1 MRARAAFPLLV
12 AALVL
17 AAPAVARPNAS
28 SEKERLAALPED
40 DRKWL
45 DFVTPIILPAEKKA
59 FLELTQPYERE
70 KFRTEFWA
78 RRERDNQRPPL
89 GPGYKE
95 RYADLR
101 ALGESTYDHWPN
113 DAAAMV
119 IHHGEPDSVTPACG
133 EMGGGFL
140 RDGFEIW
147 TYANASGLGR
157 GGRYFFYRPSPMA
170 ARRMWTVGTANSDVF
185 APNAPQSCQKA
196 GFACFSGNCG
206 QNPGNGVPLCTEGCD
221 VFRAWEEIS
230 ARQGSAAGGGMERA
244 RLTQEPEQVPL
255 EGLDAVKQKSASSS
269 DPNAK
274 PLTVEGPGAPA
285 AADSGKTGAF
295 VPASVPQTPSAPAPA
310 KPASASKPL
319 SEKERLA
326 ALPEEAKKW
335 LTFVTPILLSEEKK
349 AFLELPEE
357 REREA
362 FQEEFWKRRERDGL
376 KPPLGPGYRHRYEEL
391 RDIAE
396 SKYDHWP
403 SDAARM
409 VIFNGEP
416 AAIDELQNCR
426 RTFRDLEIWTYNNPG
441 SIGGLGRRY
450 FFYRRSPGEA
460 RKMWTIGTND
470 ADVFSPGACR
480 KSFAEL
486 QAECAP
492 QPPGTQDPCAWTGKG
507 NQPAV
512 SGTVCG
518 EVCDIVKTW
527 TEITSRQGSRT
538 GGTVEEAQLLE
549 PPRISLEGLDAIKQ
563 KSANVTDTNAK
574 PLSMEASAAAAADPG
589 KPNGAAATAGA
600 TPTAATSQTS
610 PPAAKPAAPAKPL
623 SEKERFAALP
633 EDDKKW
639 LDFVGPIILPP
650 ERKAFLELPEQH
662 ERDAFKEEFWKRRER
677 DGLAPPLGPGYK
689 RRYEELRELADSK
702 YDGWPHDAA
711 RMVIAQGE
719 PANINPLE
727 NCGEHGTSET
737 FRGLEIWTYASAS
750 GLGGNRHYFFYRR
763 SSQEPRRLWTV
774 GTSDSDVFAPGSCR
788 KHFEDLRLDCQPQAH
803 DTCVNVALACTD
815 ACEVYRV
822 WNEIS
827 ARQGSRTGGAIEE
840 ARILDPPS
848 VTLEGVD
855 AIKQK
860 SANVTDPN
868 AKPLTLEGPGT
879 PAAGAGQTADGKTP
893 TLPTAAQVAAA
904 PAPVHRKLSKKE
916 IRELTEKLPQKYH
929 DFLDLV
935 DLIIMDQEREVFL
948 QITDDL
954 QRDRFIDNFWRRRST
969 DPRGLRTDY
978 KSVYIQRYQLAQEQ
992 FHNMKSDR
1000 AKIFLVNGPPDAM
1013 IAIDCVDVFVPIQIW
1028 YYDRIEVL
1036 KSKVYLIFYKQFGT
1050 GEYKLWL
1057 PLDGQGV
1064 LVGNGMSIGP
1074 GGGGGPGAQRVD
1086 VTQCPE
1092 WRTVQQAMSYST
1104 AVLGSGAMS
1113 MAGASVL
1120 FQPPTVETEGVD
1132 QILSMTTDVA
1142 ANAVTL
1148 GVAKLVRFPDQRA
1161 NKIGVDLSVLV
1172 PRAELKSRQLGEE
1185 VFYNVDVIGEVAK
1198 DDRLIDNF
1206 KYRFDIPTD
1215 EVGGEKIPLTVR
1227 RYLYPGEYK
1236 LILKVA
1242 DGNQNAEARITD
1254 QLKVP
1259 DQPDA
1264 PPPLEAAARAQGRA
1278 AIEKTKEAG
1287 LLPSAISL
1295 IPIAKEI
1302 ATGLQRFETKAA
1314 EGITAVD
1321 FYLNGTK
1328 VMTRTRAPFD
1338 ADLNL
1343 GPLPR
1348 KQTIRVVAYGPN
1360 GRAVGEDEYIVN
1372 EGREV
1377 FRVRIMTP
1385 QKGAKVSG
1393 PTPVAA
1399 TVAVPEGKTLQK
1411 VEFYSNE
1418 TRVATL
1424 YQSPWE
1430 QTVNVRSS
1438 GSLGY
1443 VRVVGTLDDGT
1454 VAEDVR
1460 YVNAPSY
1467 ISEVQVDAVELYTA
1481 VSDKGGRP
1489 VGGLQQSNF
1498 KVFEDGVVQKIESFE
1513 YVKNLPLSLGVMVD
1527 TSASML
1533 ESLPEAQQAAVT
1545 FLDYSIGPK
1554 DRAFTI
1560 SFDNE
1565 PYILS
1570 KLTNRK
1576 DKLFRSLAGLRAEGS
1591 TALYDAI
1598 VYGLYQFTGVKGKKA
1613 LVIVTDGKDTA
1624 SKFDFDTLLEY
1635 VKKSGIAIYG
1645 IGLKIPTAELDVK
1658 YKLNKLAQVTG
1669 GQTYMIDS
1677 VKNLESIYRQ
1687 INEELRSQYLLT
1699 YYSTNPEA
1707 KDKWRKV
1714 EVKVE
1719 PTNLVARTLSGYYP

>member
-1 MRARAAFPLLV
+1 MRARAAFSLLV
-12 AALVL
+12 AALLL
-17 AAPAVARPNAS
+17 AAPAPARPSAP
-28 SEKERLAALPED
+28 SEKARVAALPEEE
-40 DRKWL
+40 RQWL
-45 DFVTPIILPAEKKA
+45 DFVAPIILPAEKKA

-70 KFRTEFWA
+70 RFRTEFWS
-78 RRERDNQRPPL
+78 RRERDNQLPPL

-95 RYADLR
+95 RYAGLR
-101 ALGESTYDHWPN
+101 ALGELQYDHWPN

-119 IHHGEPDSVTPACG
+119 IHHGEPDAVNKLEACN
-133 EMGGGFL
+133 EMSSAQIFRSL
-140 RDGFEIW
+140 EIW
-147 TYANASGLGR
+147 TYNSLSGMGR
-157 GGRYFFYRPSPMA
+157 GARYFFYRPSPLA
-170 ARRMWTVGTANSDVF
+170 PRRMWFVGTPDSDVF
-185 APNAPQSCQKA
+185 LPNACVKSFQQLA
-196 GFACFSGNCG
+196 FSQCTSNPRQAMGDNC
-206 QNPGNGVPLCTEGCD
+206 PLCPDACD
-221 VFRAWEEIS
+221 IARAWEEIS
-230 ARQGSAAGGGMERA
+230 TRQGSKSGGFIERA
-244 RLTQEPEQVPL
+244 QLTQQPEQVPL
-255 EGLDAVKQKSASSS
+255 EGLDAIKQKSASTS

-274 PLTVEGPGAPA
+274 PLTVEGPGTAA
-285 AADSGKTGAF
+285 AADAGKTPGAV
-295 VPASVPQTPSAPAPA
+295 VPASAPQASAPAPA
-310 KPASASKPL
+310 PAPPAKPVASAKPL
-319 SEKERLA
+319 SEKERL
-326 ALPEEAKKW
+326 
-335 LTFVTPILLSEEKK
+335 
-349 AFLELPEE
+349 
-357 REREA
+357 
-362 FQEEFWKRRERDGL
+362 
-376 KPPLGPGYRHRYEEL
+376 
-391 RDIAE
+391 
-396 SKYDHWP
+396 
-403 SDAARM
+403 
-409 VIFNGEP
+409 N
-416 AAIDELQNCR
+416 
-426 RTFRDLEIWTYNNPG
+426 
-441 SIGGLGRRY
+441 
-450 FFYRRSPGEA
+450 
-460 RKMWTIGTND
+460 
-470 ADVFSPGACR
+470 
-480 KSFAEL
+480 
-486 QAECAP
+486 
-492 QPPGTQDPCAWTGKG
+492 
-507 NQPAV
+507 
-512 SGTVCG
+512 
-518 EVCDIVKTW
+518 
-527 TEITSRQGSRT
+527 
-538 GGTVEEAQLLE
+538 
-549 PPRISLEGLDAIKQ
+549 
-563 KSANVTDTNAK
+563 
-574 PLSMEASAAAAADPG
+574 
-589 KPNGAAATAGA
+589 
-600 TPTAATSQTS
+600 
-610 PPAAKPAAPAKPL
+610 
-623 SEKERFAALP
+623 ALP

-639 LDFVGPIILPP
+639 LDFVAPILLPA

-662 ERDAFKEEFWKRRER
+662 EREAFKEEFWKRRER
-677 DGLAPPLGPGYK
+677 DGSSPPLGPGYR
-689 RRYEELRELADSK
+689 RRYEELRELVDSK

-719 PANINPLE
+719 PASINPLE
-727 NCGEHGTSET
+727 NCGERGTSQT
-737 FRGLEIWTYASAS
+737 FRGLEIWTYASS
-750 GLGGNRHYFFYRR
+750 GGLGAGKHYFFYRR
-763 SSQEPRRLWTV
+763 NPQEPRRLWTV
-774 GTSDSDVFAPGSCR
+774 GTDDSDVFAPGSCR
-788 KHFEDLRLDCQPQAH
+788 KHFTELEADCVPRRGDPCA
-803 DTCVNVALACTD
+803 TVAMACTD
-815 ACEVYRV
+815 ACEVYHV
-822 WNEIS
+822 WNEINS
-827 ARQGSRTGGAIEE
+827 RQGSRTGGAIEE
-840 ARILDPPS
+840 ARVLDPPS
-848 VTLEGVD
+848 VTLEGLD

-868 AKPLTLEGPGT
+868 AKPLTVEGPGS
-879 PAAGAGQTADGKTP
+879 PGAPAGQSAASTEGKTP
-893 TLPTAAQVAAA
+893 ALPTAAQVAAA

-929 DFLDLV
+929 DFLELV
-935 DLIIMDQEREVFL
+935 DLIITDQEREVFL

-954 QRDRFIDNFWRRRST
+954 QRDRFIESFWRRRST

-978 KSVYIQRYQLAQEQ
+978 RSVYIQRFQLAQEQ

-1050 GEYKLWL
+1050 GDYKLWL
-1057 PLDGQGV
+1057 PLDGNGV
-1064 LVGNGMSIGP
+1064 LLGNGMSIGP
-1074 GGGGGPGAQRVD
+1074 GGGGGQRRID

-1132 QILSMTTDVA
+1132 QILSMTTDLA

-1172 PRAELKSRQLGEE
+1172 PRAELKSRQLGDE

-1259 DQPDA
+1259 EQPDA

-1314 EGITAVD
+1314 EGVTAVD

-1348 KQTIRVVAYGPN
+1348 KHTIRVVAYGPS

-1430 QTVNVRSS
+1430 QTVNIRASN
-1438 GSLGY
+1438 SLGY

-1481 VSDKGGRP
+1481 VTDKGGRP
-1489 VGGLQQSNF
+1489 IAGLQQTNF

-1677 VKNLESIYRQ
+1677 VKNLEAIYRQ

-1699 YYSTNPEA
+1699 YYSTNAEG